1 MDNIETALRVA
12 LVLDAIA
19 LIALILVQQGKGAN
33 VGAAFG
39 SGASQTMFGSGGASS
54 FINTVITWLAV
65 AFFVI
70 TFALAWTAR
79 ERAESMGTVG
89 MPEIRDEVPADDDG
103 GLGGVVLP
111 EDSAG
116 NTDAGALPALPE
128 PGMDDVP
135 SLDGGTSADGSSD
148 N

>member
-1 MDNIETALRVA
+1 MDNIEIALRVA

-79 ERAESMGTVG
+79 ERAETMGTIG
-89 MPEIRDEVPADDDG
+89 IPEVRDEVPVNDDDG
-103 GLGGVVLP
+103 LGGLVLP
-111 EDSAG
+111 EDDAAPAPTGSTG
-116 NTDAGALPALPE
+116 AGA
-128 PGMDDVP
+128 MDDVP
-135 SLDGGTSADGSSD
+135 AMDGPDGDDGS

>member
-1 MDNIETALRVA
+1 MDNIEIALRVA

-70 TFALAWTAR
+70 TFALAWAAR
-79 ERAESMGTVG
+79 ERAEAMGTIG
-89 MPEIRDEVPADDDG
+89 IPQIRDEVPMTDDDG
-103 GLGGVVLP
+103 LGGMVLP
-111 EDSAG
+111 ES
-116 NTDAGALPALPE
+116 DAGGARRTVPDATGGE
-128 PGMDDVP
+128 TGVDDVP
-135 SLDGGTSADGSSD
+135 SMDGSARDGVS